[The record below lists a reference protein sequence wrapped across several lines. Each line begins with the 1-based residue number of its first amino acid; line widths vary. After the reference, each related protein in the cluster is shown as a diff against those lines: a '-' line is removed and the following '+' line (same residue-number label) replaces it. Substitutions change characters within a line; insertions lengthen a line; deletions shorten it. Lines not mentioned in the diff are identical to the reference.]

1 MVCQVFKDQHR
12 SGGIDPDLCW
22 FPRVYK
28 TNTDLVELIRIVL
41 VVGQYW
47 NGVLVVGQYWNG
59 VLVVGQYWN
68 GVLVV
73 GQYWNGVLVYLVLVA
88 AATVA
93 VAATFGGA
101 ILTEH
106 NPQNMDAV
114 TTIST
119 PTRAAL
125 AAICSGLDLLIISSA
140 NLTESV
146 AS

>member
-1 MVCQVFKDQHR
+1 MCQVFKDQHR

-59 VLVVGQYWN
+59 VLV
-68 GVLVV
+68 
-73 GQYWNGVLVYLVLVA
+73 YLVLVA

-93 VAATFGGA
+93 AATFGGA

>member
-28 TNTDLVELIRIVL
+28 TNTDLVELIRI
-41 VVGQYW
+41 
-47 NGVLVVGQYWNG
+47 